1 MLRQSN
7 QSAKQWKLKSTR
19 GQGPSSSVPLT
30 RTSTHSKPFSVIIF
44 IILSSF
50 LSEASFRSEKG
61 TRKHTKT
68 HTPQYTDFGRSA
80 VSLQACPVSSPHT
93 ATSCDIYLFYLY
105 KQNSALLPI
114 DHTNTS
120 VTPVIHTLLYP
131 QTKHLLFSSTS
142 AYFNNFSRHGNTQR
156 MTSGQIIKVTGQ
168 CVCQLRRVNP
178 AALNHASNF
187 NWITVLYFY
196 CSPCWM
202 TFKRS
207 TYSSF

>member
-1 MLRQSN
+1 MRKAHANTQRHTHLSTLTLEDRQSLYRRA
-7 QSAKQWKLKSTR
+7 QSLVRTR
-19 GQGPSSSVPLT
+19 RLHVIYICFTFTNKIVLYCQLT
-30 RTSTHSKPFSVIIF
+30 
-44 IILSSF
+44 
-50 LSEASFRSEKG
+50 
-61 TRKHTKT
+61 T
-68 HTPQYTDFGRSA
+68 HT
-80 VSLQACPVSSPHT
+80 H
-93 ATSCDIYLFYLY
+93 
-105 KQNSALLPI
+105 
-114 DHTNTS
+114 TS
-120 VTPVIHTLLYP
+120 VTPVIHILLYP

-187 NWITVLYFY
+187 IWITVLYFY